1 MLALNEVGGM
11 VEKAARGAG
20 IPLGQAEDLGR
31 TAIYLAS
38 TGGDVSAVTRA
49 LQEEHTTVDM
59 NWSSDTVLVTSGPV
73 ALIGPMIRDAFAMGY
88 DTAVIADIDHATL
101 VGAFLAEN
109 GVALRW
115 DGRTLTR
122 SDTSVLTLTCKPV
135 TIPAAAWTVWGDY
148 AAKTYVPETDAS
160 RLAGAGAG
168 LTDND

>member
-115 DGRTLTR
+115 D
-122 SDTSVLTLTCKPV
+122 
-135 TIPAAAWTVWGDY
+135 
-148 AAKTYVPETDAS
+148 
-160 RLAGAGAG
+160 
-168 LTDND
+168 